1 MPATQTAAA
10 RIASYITAPSLAAW
24 IDVRNVVIPET
35 SRTLWQ
41 AWAAI
46 DGTAPMSGAASTY
59 PDAFTVRRAIKAATS
74 GIVPVG
80 LRAIKQVN
88 ARAPRVSR

>member
-24 IDVRNVVIPET
+24 TDVRNVVIPET

-41 AWAAI
+41 AWAAV
-46 DGTAPMSGAASTY
+46 DGTASMSGAASTY

-74 GIVPVG
+74 GTVPAG
-80 LRAIKQVN
+80 FGAIAQVN